1 MNKIKLAMT
10 RNING
15 VDVEYGRLPERE
27 LSFYFRTRDLYDT
40 EKFENTIRLF
50 INEIIEQESHVNHGV
65 EWRAVGED
73 VLNWNEYLQT
83 VIIDFEIRDAY

>member
-27 LSFYFRTRDLYDT
+27 LGF
-40 EKFENTIRLF
+40 LF
-50 INEIIEQESHVNHGV
+50 
-65 EWRAVGED
+65 
-73 VLNWNEYLQT
+73 
-83 VIIDFEIRDAY
+83 